1 MFLRHKRG
9 QSTLEYAL
17 LIAAVVAGLVMM
29 QVYLKRGVGGRLK
42 SGADDIGEQFDP
54 AAFSSQYNIVTG
66 TARRETVADKVTRS
80 QLTAPESTS
89 RSGSE
94 TVSGWAA
101 NENLYR
107 EH

>member
-17 LIAAVVAGLVMM
+17 LVAAVVAGLVMM
-29 QVYLKRGVGGRLK
+29 QIYLKRGVGGRVK

-54 AAFSSQYNIVTG
+54 AAFGSQYNTVTS
-66 TARRETVADKVTRS
+66 TARRETVSNRVTRS
-80 QLTAPESTS
+80 QLTAPETTT

-94 TVSGWAA
+94 TVRSWTA

>member
-17 LIAAVVAGLVMM
+17 LVAAVVAGLVMM
-29 QVYLKRGVGGRLK
+29 QIYLKRGVGGKLK
-42 SGADDIGEQFDP
+42 GAADDIGEQFDP
-54 AAFSSQYNIVTG
+54 VVFNSNYDTITS
-66 TARRETVADKVTRS
+66 TARRETVGNKVTRS
-80 QLTAPESTS
+80 QLTAPESTT

-94 TVSGWAA
+94 SVRGWTA

>member
-1 MFLRHKRG
+1 MFIKHNRG

-29 QVYLKRGVGGRLK
+29 QIYLKRGVGGKLK
-42 SGADDIGEQFDP
+42 GAADDIGEQFDP
-54 AAFSSQYNIVTG
+54 AAFNSQYNTATS
-66 TARRETVADKVTRS
+66 TARRETVLNRVTRS
-80 QLTAPESTS
+80 QLTAPETTT

-94 TVSGWAA
+94 TVRSWAA

-107 EH
+107 ER